1 NDLGLGCS
9 IDGEVVQSG
18 TTAGLI
24 FSISRSIAELSRVLV
39 LRPGDLVFT
48 GTPNGVGMG
57 LNPPRYLQRGEV
69 LETWVEGIGRMRH
82 VLV

>member
-1 NDLGLGCS
+1 M
-9 IDGEVVQSG
+9 VQQG

-24 FSISRSIAELSRVLV
+24 FSISRSIAELSQVLV

-48 GTPNGVGMG
+48 GTPDGVGMG

-69 LETWVEGIGRMRH
+69 LQTWVDGIGRMSH
-82 VLV
+82 TMV